1 MARNLLREGHEA
13 LRLNARACRDEAT
26 GTASTTSQLLIPDP
40 TAADQSN
47 AASDLA
53 LAGEIRRALVSDE
66 RLGMRAKNVVIV
78 VRDGV
83 VTMRGDVANVEQH
96 QLVVARAVSVPGVVR
111 IDDRI
116 ESKETSR

>member
-1 MARNLLREGHEA
+1 MLVLTAASLTA
-13 LRLNARACRDEAT
+13 LVACRDETT
-26 GTASTTSQLLIPDP
+26 GTASTTSHVLIPDP
-40 TAADQSN
+40 TATDQSN

-66 RLGMRAKNVVIV
+66 RLGMRAKNVVLV

-83 VTMRGDVANVEQH
+83 VTLRGEVANVHEH
-96 QLVVARAVSVPGVVR
+96 DLVVARAVSVPGVVR

-116 ESKETSR
+116 TPKETVR

>member
-1 MARNLLREGHEA
+1 MLVLTAGSLAGLV
-13 LRLNARACRDEAT
+13 ACRDEAT
-26 GTASTTSQLLIPDP
+26 GTASTTSHVLIPDP
-40 TAADQSN
+40 TATDQSN

-53 LAGEIRRALVSDE
+53 LAGQIRRTLVADE

-83 VTMRGDVANVEQH
+83 VTLRGDVADVQQH
-96 QLVVARAVSVPGVVR
+96 ELIVARAVSVPGVTR

-116 ESKETSR
+116 TPKETSK